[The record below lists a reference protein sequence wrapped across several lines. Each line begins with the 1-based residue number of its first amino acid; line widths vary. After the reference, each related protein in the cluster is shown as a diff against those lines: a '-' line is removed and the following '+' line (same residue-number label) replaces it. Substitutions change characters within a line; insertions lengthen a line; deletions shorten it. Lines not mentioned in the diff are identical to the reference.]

1 MITYVYDELFQS
13 TARVLVN
20 PVNTVGTMSHEIAE
34 TFKQIYPDM
43 FTQYQTL
50 CESDAFNI
58 GQVLLFKT
66 PHKWILNLPIKK
78 HFRAQAKIDYIEAG
92 LQKIASIYA
101 EQHLTSLSIPMLGAQ
116 DGLDW
121 AEQVQPLMS
130 AYLGTL
136 PIMVY
141 IHLTDENPLLD
152 SKPNISTLNK
162 WLNGTPQD
170 VSFEVFWRNV
180 ASLARRHP
188 ELTTL
193 DDHKRIFRVK
203 AQEKSATI
211 KYNHLKIAP
220 DDNEE
225 LFMPE
230 TMLYDLWQYILMAGY
245 VLPQNLPAGLD
256 AYGAELVALLTRL
269 AYIRPVYL
277 APSDGKKVV
286 GLHYVPPT
294 GSATRIPSNP

>member
-1 MITYVYDELFQS
+1 
-13 TARVLVN
+13 
-20 PVNTVGTMSHEIAE
+20 
-34 TFKQIYPDM
+34 
-43 FTQYQTL
+43 
-50 CESDAFNI
+50 
-58 GQVLLFKT
+58 
-66 PHKWILNLPIKK
+66 
-78 HFRAQAKIDYIEAG
+78 
-92 LQKIASIYA
+92 
-101 EQHLTSLSIPMLGAQ
+101 MLGAQ